1 MPTDT
6 RRINGPE
13 SSISPYA
20 FVKSKQLTDKA
31 AESGRSDGRTFE
43 KVRPIFLKTGLI
55 TQAQGSSYIE
65 QDGTKVICAVYGPRA
80 VIKREEF
87 SMQGQMTCEFK
98 FAPFSCRQRRQ
109 HMQDAEE
116 KDYSVQLLEALEPAV
131 LLHKFPKAQVNIY
144 ITVLQNDGSAL
155 AASMTCASMALA
167 DAGIE
172 MYDLVTGCSAR
183 IKGDTILMDPCSSE
197 EYSDK
202 DSATVNNGS
211 VTVGIMPSLNQISAV
226 TSKGELHFE
235 HLRKAIRQCVD
246 VCIQL
251 YPVCQ
256 QSLTSAVEDLIQK
269 GSDT

>member
-20 FVKSKQLTDKA
+20 FVKSKQLTD
-31 AESGRSDGRTFE
+31 
-43 KVRPIFLKTGLI
+43 KTGLI

-144 ITVLQNDGSAL
+144 ITVLQNDGTL

-211 VTVGIMPSLNQISAV
+211 VTVGIMPSLNQISA
-226 TSKGELHFE
+226 
-235 HLRKAIRQCVD
+235 AIRQCVD